1 MKTKIKD
8 FVPYLIIAQT
18 AMLFTITIATVI
30 SSLSTP
36 VFDCRMVSHNRVICI
51 QK

>member
-36 VFDCRMVSHNRVICI
+36 VFDCRMVSHNRVISI

>member
-1 MKTKIKD
+1 MKKRLKD

-18 AMLFTITIATVI
+18 TMLSVITIATVI
-30 SSLSTP
+30 GSLSTS
-36 VFDCRMVSHNRVICI
+36 VFDCRMVSVNRVVCI